1 MLNGYT
7 AVLFSAVILSAAVF
21 MGVSGIG
28 SDRIPDDVSVRV
40 ESANSGT
47 RTHRRGGIHHGK

>member
-7 AVLFSAVILSAAVF
+7 AVLFSAVIFSAAVF

-28 SDRIPDDVSVRV
+28 SDRIPDDVSVRI

-47 RTHRRGGIHHGK
+47 RAHHRGGIHYGK